1 MKNNKMDLKK
11 YRAILET
18 TIIAIIVYLLHK
30 LFFFLNNNN
39 HDFQNFYYPIEI
51 IYGFFLSCSV
61 VILFILIKVK
71 AKDIDNVGHTF
82 LLVTCI
88 KMVIAYVVL
97 LPILNSVSQNAG
109 IEKMNF
115 LRFKEFWKMIRMD
128 FECINTENMEEAYN
142 LYLLKSIAI
151 RFAEEPEFVI
161 TPYFFPKRRAIFF
174 SNRWTKGPATSFIGS
189 ARTRLTARISGVPYI
204 VAAYAIRFIRRFYW
218 KIIFFQLIER
228 PPSIVI
234 IEPTIL

>member
-115 LRFKEFWKMIRMD
+115 FIVFAMFLSIETIITIR
-128 FECINTENMEEAYN
+128 
-142 LYLLKSIAI
+142 
-151 RFAEEPEFVI
+151 
-161 TPYFFPKRRAIFF
+161 
-174 SNRWTKGPATSFIGS
+174 
-189 ARTRLTARISGVPYI
+189 
-204 VAAYAIRFIRRFYW
+204 
-218 KIIFFQLIER
+218 
-228 PPSIVI
+228 
-234 IEPTIL
+234 ILNNK